1 MNRIAKV
8 FVVALG
14 LALSFSAAAAEPKLD
29 PALQATTKEKFEDQ
43 SAAIRSQMKTGGRW
57 EFVDSTERATV
68 ERRLDEI
75 AALMGNAASADELSS
90 GDRSTLLTAQE
101 EVNAILTKKDGRRL
115 ICQNVAPT
123 GSNRKQKTCVTFAE
137 RERERR
143 DSQNFLRSETR
154 RGTGLGGN

>member
-14 LALSFSAAAAEPKLD
+14 LALSFGAAAAEPKLD

-43 SAAIRSQMKTGGRW
+43 AAAIRSQMKSGGRW
-57 EFVDSTERATV
+57 EFVDATERATV

-75 AALMGNAASADELSS
+75 AALMGNASSADELSS
-90 GDRSTLLTAQE
+90 GDRAKLLEAQE
-101 EVNAILTKKDGRRL
+101 DVNAVLTKKDGRRL

-123 GSNRKQKTCVTFAE
+123 GSNRKQKQCVTYAE

-143 DSQNFLRSETR
+143 ESQNYLRNEVR
-154 RGTGLGGN
+154 TGGLRTN